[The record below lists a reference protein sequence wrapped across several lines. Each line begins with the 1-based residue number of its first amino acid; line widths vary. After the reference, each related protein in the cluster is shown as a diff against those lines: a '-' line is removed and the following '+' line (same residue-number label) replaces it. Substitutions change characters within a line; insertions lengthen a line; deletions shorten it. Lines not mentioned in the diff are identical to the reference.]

1 MKNVDLTGREFVF
14 TGFRDAELKNFI
26 ESCGGVVKDDFRKS
40 TTDLLTKNEDSTS
53 AKAKKA
59 VAQGAKVTQVD
70 NFKNSV
76 K

>member
-1 MKNVDLTGREFVF
+1 MKNIDLTGREFVF
-14 TGFRDAELKNFI
+14 TGFRDSELKSFI
-26 ESCGGVVKDDFRKS
+26 ENCGGVVKDDFRKS

-59 VAQGAKVTQVD
+59 QAQGAKVTQVD
-70 NFKNSV
+70 VFKNSV